1 MANTIGA
8 WVYTDRLGR
17 NYITGINTEVSAQD
31 DGGSPAVPLIGGRAA
46 TSADN
51 FPPLPSSVKPRRVR
65 LKNAAKKSRTVTVMT
80 ADAPL
85 ASSTP
90 PTLSLEDSDGSATTY
105 TVRKLIEEDFGRL
118 RV

>member
-1 MANTIGA
+1 MANTIAA
-8 WVYTDRLGR
+8 WVYTDRLNR
-17 NYITGINTEVSAQD
+17 NYITGVNSEVAAQD

-46 TSADN
+46 TSADSY
-51 FPPLPSSVKPRRVR
+51 PPLPSSVKPRRVH
-65 LKNAAKKSRTVTVMT
+65 LKNTAKKSRYLTVMS

-90 PTLSLEDSDGSATTY
+90 PTIDIEDSDGAASTY
-105 TVRKLIEEDFGRL
+105 TVRKLLPEDFGRS